1 MTDPTPDT
9 AIPPTLQ
16 DDKALPTAIY
26 ALHIAGAV
34 TGGFTCLIAAI
45 LAYISR
51 KDAPDWLAS
60 HYEFQIRTF
69 WLALLF
75 SAVSLL
81 LTAVGIGVVMLVAVG
96 LWVIVRSV
104 VGLSHLLKGQP
115 YPTPKNWML

>member
-1 MTDPTPDT
+1 MTDPTPDN
-9 AIPPTLQ
+9 AVPPTLQ
-16 DDKALPTAIY
+16 DDKALPIAIY

-51 KDAPDWLAS
+51 KDAPDWLAG

-81 LTAVGIGVVMLVAVG
+81 LTAVGVGFVMLIAVG

-104 VGLSHLLKGQP
+104 VGLSHLLKGQL